1 MPAVL
6 EALQWPT
13 VNFDASAAS
22 PGPNTRAKTDI
33 VVETWEDW
41 TDFTFENIMAMYGPM
56 LARPYL
62 GQREPR
68 PLKKD
73 LEVYDETSVDDG
85 LRRFMMPII
94 NSALHSMMRKE
105 ELSDAPYYCRGTRCD
120 LYEFKPDWAAV
131 SDLVTDKREYKN
143 LVGGDTKVSS
153 KFGPDMLLDNFKEW
167 QKVLTQIAAY
177 ADHLGVR
184 YNHILTDQGAVVLRF
199 SRRRIA
205 PGIAANLP
213 KRSTRSFLQLSSD
226 PYLPSSQPYED
237 EDARGSD
244 PVVEFKSIPWSVSG
258 SGKLTA
264 KLALAVL
271 PLISLYGDR
280 YIAYSYP
287 RLSMWRTANQQERGG
302 RIKHNT
308 NGAVLPAGTRGMR
321 MEEPEPINDEHKQK
335 DKAHG
340 EEGREAEDE
349 YEDEDGNED
358 EDEDE
363 FEDEDEDEDKD
374 EDDDEE
380 ARPRFSRAPSTLG
393 DRKAGRSRTYVTK
406 HLSTQ

>member
-33 VVETWEDW
+33 VVETWENW

-244 PVVEFKSIPWSVSG
+244 PVVEFKSIPWS
-258 SGKLTA
+258 
-264 KLALAVL
+264 
-271 PLISLYGDR
+271 
-280 YIAYSYP
+280 
-287 RLSMWRTANQQERGG
+287 QERGG

-308 NGAVLPAGTRGMR
+308 TGAVLPAGTRGMR